1 MKNSLNKCSID
12 QCRLIDLPK
21 VNDFRGNLSF
31 VEGMVHIPF
40 DIKRAYYLYDVPAG
54 AERGGHAHKSL
65 EQLIVAVSGS
75 FDVLLDD
82 GINKK
87 KVHLDR
93 PFNGLYV
100 GSMVWRE
107 MENFT
112 SGAVCMVL
120 ASTLYEEEDYIR
132 GYREFIKLARPS
144 Q

>member
-1 MKNSLNKCSID
+1 MFMT
-12 QCRLIDLPK
+12 
-21 VNDFRGNLSF
+21 FR
-31 VEGMVHIPF
+31 
-40 DIKRAYYLYDVPAG
+40 PAQN
-54 AERGGHAHKSL
+54 AAVMPL
-65 EQLIVAVSGS
+65 EQLIVAMSGS
-75 FDVLLDD
+75 FEVLLDD

-87 KVHLDR
+87 KVRLDR

-120 ASTLYEEEDYIR
+120 ASTFYDEEDYIR
-132 GYREFIKLARPS
+132 DYREFIKLARPS